1 MQLCC
6 DEGGGRCSFAV
17 GGGGRCSFA
26 VMKGASYNF
35 VRDERG
41 VYSFLWMKRANVQQ
55 GEVYSTLD
63 EGGKCTALC
72 MKAASLQHFG

>member
-1 MQLCC
+1 
-6 DEGGGRCSFAV
+6 
-17 GGGGRCSFA
+17 
-26 VMKGASYNF
+26 MKGASYNF

-63 EGGKCTALC
+63 EGGKCTTLW
-72 MKAASLQHFG
+72 MKAASVQHFA

>member
-1 MQLCC
+1 MMK
-6 DEGGGRCSFAV
+6 GGGRCSFT
-17 GGGGRCSFA
+17 
-26 VMKGASYNF
+26 VMKAESYSF

-63 EGGKCTALC
+63 EGGKCTTLW
-72 MKAASLQHFG
+72 MKTASVQHFA